1 MLEVSLDFF
10 LKKFKRK
17 IEVDRS
23 VKAEVRK
30 QNSWQKA
37 KYARLYSDLLQVMK
51 GQKVNSSDEGERGTG
66 ETGGGEGR
74 NTNSYTEI
82 GQKKK
87 TDPFSL
93 SNPL

>member
-1 MLEVSLDFF
+1 ML
-10 LKKFKRK
+10 KRK
-17 IEVDRS
+17 LESKIPGRRQS
-23 VKAEVRK
+23 M
-30 QNSWQKA
+30 QGYILIYS
-37 KYARLYSDLLQVMK
+37 RLWKDGK
-51 GQKVNSSDEGERGTG
+51 KVNSSDEGERGIG

>member
-1 MLEVSLDFF
+1 MQGYILIYS
-10 LKKFKRK
+10 
-17 IEVDRS
+17 
-23 VKAEVRK
+23 
-30 QNSWQKA
+30 
-37 KYARLYSDLLQVMK
+37 RLWKDGK
-51 GQKVNSSDEGERGTG
+51 KVNSSDEGERGIG

-87 TDPFSL
+87 ADPFSL